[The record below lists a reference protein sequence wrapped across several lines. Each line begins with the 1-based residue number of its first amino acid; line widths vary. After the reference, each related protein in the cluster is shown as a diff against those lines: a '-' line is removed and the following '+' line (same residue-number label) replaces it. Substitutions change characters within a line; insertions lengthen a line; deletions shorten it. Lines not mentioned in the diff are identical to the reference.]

1 MNTFVK
7 VTALSAITFSSMN
20 AFAFSDT
27 FDATL
32 EVKQAI
38 TMTRTSNL
46 DFGIITSDRTTDVVI
61 AQGDAGAATFTI
73 DGGAGEVV
81 DVAISGTNL
90 VNGANN
96 VAATFDFS
104 PALTLTGGTA
114 ELKIGGTAQ
123 VSTATLVAGTYSAS
137 VPVDVT
143 YQ

>member
-20 AFAFSDT
+20 AFAVSDT

-81 DVAISGTNL
+81 DVAISGTNHCKWRKQRCSNL
-90 VNGANN
+90 
-96 VAATFDFS
+96 
-104 PALTLTGGTA
+104 
-114 ELKIGGTAQ
+114 
-123 VSTATLVAGTYSAS
+123 
-137 VPVDVT
+137 
-143 YQ
+143 

>member
-7 VTALSAITFSSMN
+7 ITALSALTLSSMN
-20 AFAFSDT
+20 AFAVSDT

-73 DGGAGEVV
+73 DGGEVV
-81 DVAISGTNL
+81 DVAVAGTNL

-104 PALTLTGGTA
+104 PTLTLTGGTA
-114 ELKIGGTAQ
+114 ELKIGGTAE